1 MNQLNQDPLHRI
13 QAHDSIVE
21 DVAWNN
27 FDEVVFATVGDD
39 RRLKLWDSRT
49 TQRPTSSIEGHKQ
62 EIISVDCSP
71 FDQYLM
77 ITGSSDRTVAVWDIS

>member
-1 MNQLNQDPLHRI
+1 M
-13 QAHDSIVE
+13 
-21 DVAWNN
+21 
-27 FDEVVFATVGDD
+27 VFATVGDD
-39 RRLKLWDSRT
+39 RRLKLWDSRS

-77 ITGSSDRTVAVWDIS
+77 ITGSSDRTVAVWDTRNVKTKLFSLKGHTGDVNNVRFS